1 MDEPEPGEAA
11 AAIFLPFP
19 SPSDVW
25 EDLLIHGVL
34 RNIENKKNKNK
45 KKNSQVWLRGHCGP
59 FLRLALLLLRSS
71 APAAA
76 AVAIHYQ
83 QAAQSSDSVPAGE
96 GGRDSGRISVTF
108 TKR

>member
-45 KKNSQVWLRGHCGP
+45 KKKLPSVAPGPLRS

-71 APAAA
+71 APAA

-83 QAAQSSDSVPAGE
+83 QAAQSSDSVRAGE